1 MKDRFK
7 AIRKHFALT
16 QEQFAKK
23 INKTTSFISTVETG
37 RCGISSSTFE
47 TVCSVFGVND
57 EWLRAGSGEML
68 VSPMAAVD
76 KSTIGSRM
84 KDVRK
89 KAGLTQQ
96 EFADKIGFHK
106 NQIYNVEVGKSIPSY
121 DYISSVAAEFQV
133 SVSWLKTGEGEM
145 SAATPEVDAGLLE
158 WLKKNPDVIRE
169 LRMRGGLD

>member
-16 QEQFAKK
+16 QEQFAKR
-23 INKTTSFISTVETG
+23 INKTSSFVSTVETG
-37 RCGISSSTFE
+37 RCGLSPATFD
-47 TVCSVFGVND
+47 TICRVFGVNE
-57 EWLRAGSGEML
+57 EWLRSGTGEML

-76 KSTIGSRM
+76 KSTIGNRM

-106 NQIYNVEVGKSIPSY
+106 NQVYNVEVGKSIPSD
-121 DYISSVAAEFQV
+121 DYISSVATIFQV
-133 SVSWLKTGEGEM
+133 SVSWLKTGEGKM
-145 SAATPEVDAGLLE
+145 SAATPEVDDRLLE
-158 WLKKNPDVIRE
+158 WLKNNPDVIRE